1 VTVSAELNNDS
12 ENEAQDEQVDAA
24 GDEFEEI
31 SSDEV
36 DRVVAALETLIASTS
51 SENIKTY
58 LEEAQ
63 NSVFYLVYDAEDEED
78 SEELSDA
85 A

>member
-1 VTVSAELNNDS
+1 MSAELNNDS